1 MDASRI
7 DGGLI
12 FRPAEVN
19 FAEAG
24 DGGDEGW
31 LEFAAEATHFG
42 EGEFEGGG
50 HVLAGHV
57 AGSEDK
63 LADSVFFESVFFEE
77 VIADAFVRGQQDPTF
92 RTY

>member
-1 MDASRI
+1 M
-7 DGGLI
+7 
-12 FRPAEVN
+12 E

-24 DGGDEGW
+24 DRGDEGW
-31 LEFAAEATHFG
+31 VQFVGEAAHFG

-63 LADSVFFESVFFEE
+63 LADRVFLESMFFEE
-77 VIADAFVRGQQDPTF
+77 VVADAFVRG
-92 RTY
+92 